1 MSKANKAENDPKLT
15 YSLSM
20 SLDGFVAGR
29 SQSRQHPLGIHG
41 ELLHAWMREL
51 SAWRRAAGLKGGI
64 TNASSRVILDEDTNV
79 GALIMGR
86 NMFGGGPG
94 PWRTPAWNGWWGDD
108 PPFHLPVFVLT
119 HHPREPLRCKGGT
132 TFHFVTRG
140 ASAALRVA
148 MTTAKGRDVAICGG
162 AGVAKQY
169 IEAGLVDEINIH
181 LVPVFLGAGV
191 RLFDSALLPNVHL
204 RQQRAIEA
212 PGVTHLT
219 YRIGPRQRS
228 R

>member
-1 MSKANKAENDPKLT
+1 MSSSNKAETGPRLT
-15 YSLSM
+15 YSVSM
-20 SLDGFVAGR
+20 SLDGLVAGR
-29 SQSRQHPLGIHG
+29 KQSRRHPLGIHG

-51 SAWRRAAGLKGGI
+51 AAWREAVGLKGGT
-64 TNASSRVILDEDTNV
+64 TNASSKVILDEDTDV

-94 PWRTPAWNGWWGDD
+94 PWHSPAWNGWWGED

-119 HHPREPLRCKGGT
+119 HHRRQPLRCEGGT
-132 TFHFVTRG
+132 TFHFVTEG

-148 MTTAKGRDVAICGG
+148 KTAAKGKNVAICGG

-181 LVPVFLGAGV
+181 LVPVFLGDGV
-191 RLFDSALLPNVHL
+191 RLFDSALLTHVHL
-204 RQQRAIEA
+204 RQHRVIEA
-212 PGVTHLT
+212 PGVTHLN
-219 YRIGPRQRS
+219 YRIGPRQQS